1 MESGW
6 YILKVKNR
14 LLIIL
19 LLLLFLGCKPPQEQ
33 ESLRDIP
40 NQNKIEN
47 GYIVCRLG
55 NGYFSQYFKKFA
67 SQEMIYSHIGIVSIE
82 NEKIYVYHSEAS
94 ELSGIGHVKK
104 EPLYSFLDSIE
115 TYDFFQ
121 FNYPDSTKTKILDKV
136 KTYYLNKTPFDINF
150 DSFNDNEVY
159 CTELIAISINK
170 ALRKEAIKPSILIR
184 GKKLYALDDIYLN
197 ENMKKVEF

>member
-1 MESGW
+1 MESGL
-6 YILKVKNR
+6 YIWKVKNR

-19 LLLLFLGCKPPQEQ
+19 LLLLFLGCKKPQKQ
-33 ESLRDIP
+33 EVLRYIP

-55 NGYFSQYFKKFA
+55 NGYFSKHFKKFA
-67 SQEMIYSHIGIVSIE
+67 SKEMIYSHIGIVSKE
-82 NEKIYVYHSEAS
+82 NEDIYVYHSEAS
-94 ELSGIGHVKK
+94 ELSGVGHVKK
-104 EPLYSFLDSIE
+104 ETLSSFLEDIE
-115 TYDFFQ
+115 IYDFFQ

-136 KTYYLNKTPFDINF
+136 KTYYSKKTPFDLNF

-170 ALRKEAIKPSILIR
+170 ALRKEVITPSLLVY

-197 ENMKKVEF
+197 ENIKKVKL